1 MLCNKKGY
9 FYTKVYMLIRIH
21 PDNPQPRQLS
31 MVKAC
36 LEKGGIIAYPTD
48 TIYGLGCDIFHPE
61 AIEKICAIK
70 KVSPEK
76 AQLSF
81 ICSDLS
87 NMSHYAKAIDNSL
100 YRIMKKLL
108 PGPYTFILTASK
120 EVPKILQNKKK
131 TIGLRIPN
139 NQIALGIIETLGHPI
154 LSASFPGEIVED
166 YTDPEIIQE
175 HWGHLVDM
183 VIDGGIGGMIPSTV
197 VDCTTDE
204 LTLIRQGLGEWE
216 Y

>member
-1 MLCNKKGY
+1 
-9 FYTKVYMLIRIH
+9 MLISIH
-21 PDNPQPRQLS
+21 PTNPQARQIAII
-31 MVKAC
+31 KDC
-36 LEKGGIIAYPTD
+36 LEGGGIIAYPTD

-61 AIEKICAIK
+61 AVEKICAIK
-70 KVSPEK
+70 KVNPEK

-87 NMSHYAKAIDNSL
+87 HLSSYAKSINNSL
-100 YRIMKKLL
+100 FRILKSTL
-108 PGPYTFILTASK
+108 PGPFTFVLQASK

-131 TIGLRIPN
+131 TIGLRIPDN
-139 NQIALGIIETLGHPI
+139 KIALAIIETLGHPI
-154 LSASFPGEIVED
+154 LSASFPGENIED

-175 HWGHLVDM
+175 HWGKQIDM
-183 VIDGGIGGMIPSTV
+183 VVDGGIGGIIPSTV

-204 LTLIRQGLGEWE
+204 YVILRQGAGIWE

>member
-1 MLCNKKGY
+1 
-9 FYTKVYMLIRIH
+9 MLISIH
-21 PDNPQPRQLS
+21 PTNPQPRQLAII
-31 MVKAC
+31 KDC
-36 LEKGGIIAYPTD
+36 LENGGIIAYPTD

-61 AIEKICAIK
+61 AVEKICAIK

-87 NMSHYAKAIDNSL
+87 HLSNYAKSINNSL
-100 YRIMKKLL
+100 FRILKSTL
-108 PGPYTFILTASK
+108 PGPFTFVLPASK

-131 TIGLRIPN
+131 TIGLRIPDN
-139 NQIALGIIETLGHPI
+139 KIALAIIETLGHPI
-154 LSASFPGEIVED
+154 LSASFPGENIED

-175 HWGHLVDM
+175 HWGKQIDIV
-183 VIDGGIGGMIPSTV
+183 VDGGIGGIIPSTV

-204 LTLIRQGLGEWE
+204 YVILRQGAGVWE
-216 Y
+216 F

>member
-1 MLCNKKGY
+1 
-9 FYTKVYMLIRIH
+9 MLISIH
-21 PDNPQPRQLS
+21 PTNPQPRQLAII
-31 MVKAC
+31 KDC
-36 LEKGGIIAYPTD
+36 LESGGIIAYPTD

-61 AIEKICAIK
+61 AVEKICAIK

-87 NMSHYAKAIDNSL
+87 HLSNYAKSINNSL
-100 YRIMKKLL
+100 FRILKSTL
-108 PGPYTFILTASK
+108 PGPFTFVLPASK

-131 TIGLRIPN
+131 TIGLRIPDN
-139 NQIALGIIETLGHPI
+139 KIALAIIETLGHSI
-154 LSASFPGEIVED
+154 LSASFPGENIED

-175 HWGHLVDM
+175 YWGKQVDI
-183 VIDGGIGGMIPSTV
+183 VVDGGIGGIIPSTV

-204 LTLIRQGLGEWE
+204 YIILRQGAGIWE
-216 Y
+216 F